1 MNRTIFLTLFVE
13 LGIAIVQ
20 ERFFLSYRLVSR
32 SWTGMVISH
41 IPRLLF
47 VQLSRVLSNDQR
59 RDRSCCRT
67 KGNLLGVYFAS

>member
-47 VQLSRVLSNDQR
+47 VQLSRVLSND
-59 RDRSCCRT
+59 
-67 KGNLLGVYFAS
+67 

>member
-1 MNRTIFLTLFVE
+1 MILINRTIFLTLFVE

-41 IPRLLF
+41 DGYY
-47 VQLSRVLSNDQR
+47 LSNFHACYQMIR
-59 RDRSCCRT
+59 EGIVHAVEQ
-67 KGNLLGVYFAS
+67 KEIY